1 LGSKKLSSKTQQ
13 VDQTAQKS
21 RVIACLV
28 QGMTV
33 SETSTETGVSRRA
46 IYDWR
51 QDDEDFQRML
61 EDADERAYNA
71 LVDASVEVIKT
82 RINDLGAKALRN
94 VNEALDSDDER
105 VRLQASQMVFRIG
118 NFMERDV
125 NVHLGLEQHLAALGN
140 GSPSS
145 GD

>member
-1 LGSKKLSSKTQQ
+1 MASKKLSSRTQQ

-21 RVIACLV
+21 RVVACLV
-28 QGMTV
+28 QGMSV
-33 SETSTETGVSRRA
+33 VETSTETGVSKRS
-46 IYDWR
+46 IFEWR
-51 QDDEDFQRML
+51 QSDPEFQRML

-71 LVDASVEVIKT
+71 LVDASVEIVKT
-82 RINDLGAKALRN
+82 RINDLGAKALAN
-94 VNEALDSDDER
+94 VADALDSDDER

-118 NFMERDV
+118 NFMDRDI

-140 GSPSS
+140 SSPSS